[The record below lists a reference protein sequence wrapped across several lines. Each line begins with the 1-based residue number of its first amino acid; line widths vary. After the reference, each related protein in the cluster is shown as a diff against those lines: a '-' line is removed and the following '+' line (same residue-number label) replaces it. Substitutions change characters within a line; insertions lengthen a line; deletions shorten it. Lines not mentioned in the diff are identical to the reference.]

1 MKRAELLAIAA
12 LAVSGTGMGPH
23 PHPHPYPF
31 YEATPRKRRPQ
42 VQRLVTSSSAEIKA
56 WNAAVDARKAAKK
69 EQQP

>member
-12 LAVSGTGMGPH
+12 LAASGMQFGGVVASFDKP
-23 PHPHPYPF
+23 
-31 YEATPRKRRPQ
+31 ATPRKRRPQ
-42 VQRLVTSSSAEIKA
+42 VQRMVTSSSDEIKA

>member
-12 LAVSGTGMGPH
+12 LAVSGIGLGPH
-23 PHPHPYPF
+23 SYPF
-31 YEATPRKRRPQ
+31 YEATPRKRRPP
-42 VQRLVTSSSAEIKA
+42 VQRMVTSSSDEIKA